1 MRWGGSIIIRNDDA
15 PLTFLSSVH
24 SHSLCGGI
32 TGIYPVTTGWLL
44 PPGPALTNCTWG
56 LSKMQDAETFY
67 SQYKLW
73 LKHGSM
79 NVKDWVSFIQ
89 KGEGTKNRVTNNS
102 KEGSRM
108 MQENACNMVTR
119 HVGR

>member
-1 MRWGGSIIIRNDDA
+1 M
-15 PLTFLSSVH
+15 
-24 SHSLCGGI
+24 
-32 TGIYPVTTGWLL
+32 TTGWLL

-119 HVGR
+119 HVGRLYR

>member
-1 MRWGGSIIIRNDDA
+1 
-15 PLTFLSSVH
+15 
-24 SHSLCGGI
+24 
-32 TGIYPVTTGWLL
+32 
-44 PPGPALTNCTWG
+44 
-56 LSKMQDAETFY
+56 MQ
-67 SQYKLW
+67 KLFTVNTSYGYI
-73 LKHGSM
+73 KHGSM